1 MLFEFVKSEIFGDML
16 DRIDFVEEQISSIMN
31 VKVKVEDL
39 VFLDQRMFQF
49 QILREKLMKNR

>member
-1 MLFEFVKSEIFGDML
+1 MLFEFVKSETFGDML